1 MAEVSLTCFLH
12 PSMKLPQPLAQM
24 DWKKVPFHV
33 LSTATVME
41 LMEKTELVVEG
52 LCAKAEEPVQMQI
65 QVLWNTKVANKALN
79 PSDKVGDHFVSG
91 DAFGCYGDIV
101 SIPKQY
107 PKKPEEDKLPVTI
120 LTGFLGAGKTT
131 LLNYILQ
138 EQTEK
143 KIAVIENEFGEVSI
157 DDALLK
163 KDKLALAEKI
173 VVMDNGCM
181 CCTVRGDLAEGL
193 KSIMADIKKGHKID
207 QIMIETTGM
216 ADPVPIVRTFMTSE
230 DISSELRLDG
240 VVTVADAKHI
250 LGRLDDKVE
259 EGKVNEAYQ
268 QVAFC
273 DKMILNK
280 LDLVSAED
288 AIKVKDRLRSINAF
302 AKILPAVKSR
312 VKISE
317 LTNIRAHDMVN
328 FINEEIEKEAEDVDH
343 GHGGHSGGHEGH
355 GGHGHGDGHDANC
368 TEDHGHGGGHGGGH
382 GHGDGGHGSGHSS
395 EGGHAGGG
403 HGHGHKDEH
412 GHVSKKS
419 RHDSRVNSMAIVR
432 EGEILP
438 QKLGQFMQTLGQ
450 LPEEKG
456 VIFRIKGILAIKDH
470 PFKHVFHAV
479 MDVSD
484 EEDAAPWAP
493 DEKRISKMVFIGKGL
508 DKKFIRDGFDA
519 IFEK

>member
-1 MAEVSLTCFLH
+1 MADLNLTCFLH
-12 PSMKLPQPLAQM
+12 PSMRLPAPLQAI
-24 DWKKVPFHV
+24 DFKASPFTVPPTFN
-33 LSTATVME
+33 VME
-41 LMEKTELVVEG
+41 LMEKVEAFVEQV
-52 LCAKAEEPVQMQI
+52 CNAENQPVQFQI
-65 QVLWNTKVANKALN
+65 QVMWNTKNNKKALN
-79 PSDKVGDHFVSG
+79 PGDKVSQHFADGDT
-91 DAFGCYGDIV
+91 FGCHGDIV
-101 SIPKQY
+101 EAPKSY
-107 PKKPEEDKLPVTI
+107 PKIPEEDKLPVTI

-181 CCTVRGDLAEGL
+181 CCTVRGDLLEGL
-193 KSIMADIKKGHKID
+193 RQIIDEMKKGAKID

-230 DISSELRLDG
+230 EVSHALRLDG
-240 VVTVADAKHI
+240 VITVADAKHI
-250 LGRLDDKVE
+250 LARLDDEVE
-259 EGKVNEAYQ
+259 ADKVNEAYQ

-273 DKMILNK
+273 DKILLNK
-280 LDLVSAED
+280 LDLVSPD
-288 AIKVKDRLRSINAF
+288 HAIAVKERLRSINAY

-312 VKISE
+312 VKMSE
-317 LTNIRAHDMVN
+317 LTNLRAHDMSN
-328 FINEEIEKEAEDVDH
+328 FINEDIEKEAEEAEEH
-343 GHGGHSGGHEGH
+343 GHGGHGH
-355 GGHGHGDGHDANC
+355 GSGHGHGDGHDPDC
-368 TEDHGHGGGHGGGH
+368 KEDHGHGGGHGHGGAH
-382 GHGDGGHGSGHSS
+382 GHDGGHG
-395 EGGHAGGG
+395 GGHGGHGGGHGTG
-403 HGHGHKDEH
+403 HGHGHKDAD

-419 RHDSRVNSMAIVR
+419 RHDSRVNSMACVR

-438 QKLGQFMQTLGQ
+438 QKLGAFMQKLGQ
-450 LPEEKG
+450 LPKEKG
-456 VIFRIKGILAIKDH
+456 VIFRIKGILAVKDH

-484 EEDAAPWAP
+484 EDDAEPWGP
-493 DEKRISKMVFIGKGL
+493 NEKKVSKMVFIGKGL
-508 DKKFIRDGFDA
+508 DHKYIRDNFEQ

>member
-1 MAEVSLTCFLH
+1 MACLSLTCRLH
-12 PSMKLPQPLAQM
+12 RTMRLPQPLTEK
-24 DWKKVPFHV
+24 DWKKVPFDV
-33 LSTATVME
+33 PPTATVME
-41 LMEKTELVVEG
+41 LMEKTELVVEAFSVEVG
-52 LCAKAEEPVQMQI
+52 EPLQMQL
-65 QVLWNTKVANKALN
+65 QVLWNTKKAKKALN

-91 DAFGCYGDIV
+91 DVFGCYGDIFPR
-101 SIPKQY
+101 PKQARKI
-107 PKKPEEDKLPVTI
+107 PAEEKLPVTI

-173 VVMDNGCM
+173 IVMDNGCM

-230 DISSELRLDG
+230 DISSDFRLDG
-240 VVTVADAKHI
+240 VITVADAKHI
-250 LGRLDDKVE
+250 LGRLDDQVE

-280 LDLVSAED
+280 LDLVSADD

-312 VKISE
+312 VKMSE
-317 LTNIRAHDMVN
+317 LTNIRAHDMSN
-328 FINEEIEKEAEDVDH
+328 FINEEIEKEAENVEH
-343 GHGGHSGGHEGH
+343 GHAGHSGSHDD
-355 GGHGHGDGHDANC
+355 GHGHGDGHDPDC
-368 TEDHGHGGGHGGGH
+368 TEDHGHGGGHGRSGGH
-382 GHGDGGHGSGHSS
+382 GGGHSS
-395 EGGHAGGG
+395 EGGHAAGG

-412 GHVSKKS
+412 GHAAKKS
-419 RHDSRVNSMAIVR
+419 RHDSRVNSLAIVR

-438 QKLGQFMQTLGQ
+438 QKLGAFMQTLGQ
-450 LPEEKG
+450 LPAERG

-470 PFKHVFHAV
+470 PYKHVFHAV

-484 EEDAAPWAP
+484 EEDAAPWSP
-493 DEKRISKMVFIGKGL
+493 GEKRITKMVFIGKGL
-508 DKKFIRDGFDA
+508 DKKFIRDGFDD